1 MVKLLIIV
9 MAVFCPLAYAESID
23 VNQDKLKEV
32 FSCNDTTKTVCFSNA
47 EVYPEYNIYIFNFIA
62 EVKDINLK
70 GMTIEQYISKSMGP
84 LLGLINPKA
93 AKFYNIEPIMRKLI
107 DESLYSVENAI
118 LGLTVNY
125 KGEAYIGSE
134 WVKGDQTTVLS
145 EKIEKIDQKAAKPV
159 DLLINDCENIKL
171 ILGRLTKEQNDQY
184 CNYE

>member
-1 MVKLLIIV
+1 
-9 MAVFCPLAYAESID
+9 
-23 VNQDKLKEV
+23 
-32 FSCNDTTKTVCFSNA
+32 
-47 EVYPEYNIYIFNFIA
+47 
-62 EVKDINLK
+62 
-70 GMTIEQYISKSMGP
+70 MTIEQYISKSMGP